1 MSKIAIVDYGMC
13 NLWSIKSAIQF
24 IGYDPILTSDP
35 KDVLNASAIILPG
48 VGSFKTGMDNLL
60 TLGLSKAITDACIS
74 KSIPILGICLG
85 FQLLCA
91 GSEEPSYTKGL
102 SLLPLEI
109 VRLSRNIDPSFVLPH
124 VGFTSVYTSKN
135 DPLFR
140 NIANKSDF
148 YFVHSYGAFNVP
160 HDFTTFSYCN
170 YDQKIISSSNLNH
183 IMGVQFHP
191 EKSQTNG
198 LILLD
203 NFLSFANV

>member
-24 IGYDPILTSDP
+24 IGYDSILTSDP
-35 KDVLNASAIILPG
+35 KDILNSSAIILPG

-60 TLGLSKAITDACIS
+60 SLGLSQAIIDACMFR
-74 KSIPILGICLG
+74 SIPILGICLG
-85 FQLLCA
+85 FQLLCCS
-91 GSEEPSYTKGL
+91 SEEPSYTKGL
-102 SLLPLEI
+102 SLLPIQI
-109 VRLSRNIDPSFVLPH
+109 VPLCRHIDASFVLPH

-135 DPLFR
+135 DPLFK

-160 HDFTTFSYCN
+160 HDFTTYSYCN
-170 YDQKIISSSNLNH
+170 YDAKIISSANVNH

-203 NFLSFANV
+203 NFLSFSNV